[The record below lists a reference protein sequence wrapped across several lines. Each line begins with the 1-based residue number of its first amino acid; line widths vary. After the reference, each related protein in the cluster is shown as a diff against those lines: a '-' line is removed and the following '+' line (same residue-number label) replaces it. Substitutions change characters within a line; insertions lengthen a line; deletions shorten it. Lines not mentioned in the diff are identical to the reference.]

1 MSDPLD
7 TSAAVANYL
16 QARKPEDAART
27 SLTLAAGS
35 NPDAEAE
42 YRRLAREAGIP
53 LDSVRDNKEAVQQ
66 RVSLPDF
73 NDLATKFP
81 STTKYLS
88 TLENARI
95 AHDDVGTLSA
105 IEQAIRAFDKPPAV
119 LKKLVKGGQFKS
131 EGANALRYV
140 GELGK
145 QAVMGATAGVGAGI
159 FDVAAMPL
167 DFASGLTKGILPQD
181 IPGML
186 ASDYRYRANRARAA
200 MDAYSAP
207 ADSNIAK
214 GFQSG
219 FRSAGQNIVLLPIGL
234 AGGATAMAGTMAGMV
249 GAQEFSKAREE
260 GLSQVGALT
269 YAIPQAAFE
278 YAFEKLPASML
289 LEDIAKHS
297 KVGTMIAR
305 QLAPE
310 VLGEQA
316 TTVLQDL
323 NEWVRLN
330 PSKSVSEFIAERPDA
345 AVQTLVATLVGVGV
359 HGGAVRGIQKAVGGV
374 AEREARA
381 AEAQQAAVKA
391 QEFVTLIDQSKLR
404 QRDPEALA
412 QFVAQVSESGDT
424 PTEVYID
431 AAQLVNTLNQS
442 AVTIEQLRAF
452 APAVAAQLE
461 AAQQVPGADIRV
473 PMGELAAVPSNLTA
487 ALIEHMRENP
497 QAMSSAEAQ
506 AYLKDE
512 GAGILAEVEKTVG
525 DEVQASQFEQD
536 KAAVAAQFETQ
547 LNAVGKFR
555 PEVNKAYAGL
565 LGNFYAAQ
573 ALRAGVPLSEFVKTY
588 DLQIAGKDALGAQR
602 LEQVTP
608 EQALDTNVEVEMPLV
623 PEFTEAVA
631 NTAGA
636 QVTPDGLILNV
647 VRWQKPEQEG
657 AQAIR
662 TGVFYLPAGSPNGRY
677 YKTSVTSKA
686 PPNPYGGTEKM
697 EGKTLIRRPLF
708 VKGATGG
715 KAPEA
720 AYDTVMGKGAM
731 EALDKAVLDV
741 ISSRGW
747 MNKME
752 SGLFEER
759 VKQFLT
765 DHGANPGM
773 AWVII
778 QNSRQGNTLRFALR
792 ENVIAH
798 AVREAGFDAVLG
810 YSKGKAGA
818 SISEVFDVREQTFPS
833 SVLSAEIHERF
844 LSQSPAPTSEGAP
857 ERATQSDTP
866 VQGGRSAD
874 DIPPG
879 DTVELFHGS
888 PESGLSEIDDRVG
901 SLFGGVF
908 ASASK
913 NSAES
918 HGDAIYSVN
927 LPINSVLTQHDL
939 DYEIP
944 AEKVEAALRKAMP
957 RLNDA
962 DYETAYEAVIDDRAV
977 KVDDDELT
985 RIFRADDAGEAGWE
999 AQRIRGQV
1007 ARALGYKAVEM
1018 NDEHGTS
1025 YLVLPGVKLQP
1036 NESPAPTNDG
1046 APERVDQTDTPEFK
1060 AWFKGSK
1067 VVDAEGKPLV
1077 VYHGTGGN
1085 VSTFDPTMSGKSSK
1099 TGAPA
1104 GSFFFTNDPEVA
1116 SSYTVAWQDD
1126 FSQTLKDGANVM
1138 PVMLSLQKPLKV
1150 SAKGENWRSVFYKG
1164 EYRDVNEIV
1173 SIAQE
1178 SGKYDGVIVTRV
1190 LDHGVGATSG
1200 KPSTTYVAF
1209 NPTQIKSATG
1219 NRGTFDPSDPNI
1231 LNQQARGALAFGD
1244 DITASPSVIALL
1256 EGADLSTF
1264 IHEAGHF
1271 FLEVQAD
1278 LAARIQTRI
1287 SAGESVSD
1295 GERRIVADMDQ
1306 ILTWFG
1312 ITADAEGSGL
1322 DRWAQMSLEQKREHH
1337 EQWARGFERFAME
1350 GKAPSQELQSLF
1362 AKFRSW
1368 MVQVYKT
1375 LTGLNV
1381 KLTDDVREVMGRMLA
1396 TDEAIEQAKQA
1407 ASMGPLYESAEQAGM
1422 TPAEYADYQAMG
1434 ARSTNEASA
1443 ELDARLMRDMKWLS
1457 RARNKAIK
1465 AAQAEANNL
1474 RKEVEREVRAD
1485 VMAQP
1490 VYQAWQFLTGKA
1502 DQIDRKKS
1510 TGPVGEDVDNIFT
1523 AIAKAGGLDRD
1534 EVRRKWGVPLEEK
1547 LDSGV
1552 FGSPVVRKTGGMSID
1567 AMAERM
1573 VEMGYLLP
1581 DEFGRA
1587 ELDKFEALFDDQRRG
1602 IDRYSISKEYAG
1614 EAPVESLDLPKI
1626 ASGKLRSSSVKEVNP
1641 AAYERLSKLR
1651 MTSEERGIEP
1661 DIVAETFG
1669 FTSGD
1674 HLIKELASAQV
1685 PKEVIAEQVDQ
1696 IMLERYGD
1704 ITSDEALNIAADEA
1718 VHNEIRARVV
1728 ATELRALEK
1737 AGRAGPRSTVAVM
1750 AKAAKDYAYQIIARQ
1765 RVRDLRPGQYS
1776 AAQARSARLAKQAM
1790 GKSVQEVA
1798 MHKRNELINT
1808 YATRA
1813 AYDAQAEVKAMQV
1826 YFRKFDKRIKS
1837 IDAGYQD
1844 QIDQMLER
1852 FDFKNASLKQID
1864 KRKSFAAWYAE
1875 QEDAGNPP
1883 DVPEGLLNESR
1894 TQSFKDMTV
1903 EELRG
1908 LRDTVKQIEHM
1919 GRLKNKLLL
1928 AKGARDFDAIADD
1941 ITRSIVANGGEA
1953 RSVQLEGPNPV
1964 MDWFAGAAAAHRKL
1978 ASLIRQMDGNKDSGP
1993 MYENMGRAMNER
2005 GTMEDVMVEKA
2016 TIELQNLYAP
2026 LLKMRGGIT
2035 GYKSKVYI
2043 PEIGDSLTRG
2053 GRLAVAL
2060 NWGNEANRQRVMDGD
2075 KWSQAQVQAILK
2087 TLSVQELQFVNN
2099 VWAYIDS
2106 YWDDIAAKE
2115 KRLTGIEPEKVDA
2128 LPFETIAAD
2137 GTEVK
2142 MRGGYYP
2149 LKYDT
2154 DRSDRAD
2161 TQEAAQAAKEMMEGV
2176 TTRATTRRGHTKER
2190 LKEVKR
2196 AVRKDL
2202 NVITQHVTQ
2211 VVHDLAWHEWLID
2224 TNKILKDERVVS
2236 AIRDHYG
2243 PRVLKTM
2250 RDDVMGIA
2258 TADVAPQTDI
2268 DKALLMLRSNV
2279 SRATMGASLT
2289 TAFLQPFG
2297 LTQSMVRIGGRHVL
2311 RGVARWGGEAV
2322 RMENTIKWIYEK
2334 SDFMRLRGKTFNKEL
2349 REIRGAVGGK
2359 SKTMQAIDG
2368 GLFYMMQKMQA
2379 VADVPTWVGQYEKS
2393 IAEGLDESAA
2403 VAMADRAVLESQ
2415 GGGQTK
2421 DLAEVQR
2428 KHPMLTQF
2436 YSYFSVTLNLA
2447 IEQTAATDFKN
2458 PRAVAGWVGDMA
2470 LLMVIPAILPAFIM
2484 YAIKGGDGDDDEK
2497 AWAKRIAEWQV
2508 GYLMGTVV
2516 GARELSGSVSG
2527 FDYGG
2532 PPVGRAIGDAG
2543 KLGKQVSQG
2552 EVDEP
2557 AVLALINLM
2566 GSLFGIPTVQALRS
2580 YRGWKAWDEG
2590 QEGAGPQSALFGP
2603 PPKD

>member
-95 AHDDVGTLSA
+95 AHDDVGNLSA
-105 IEQAIRAFDKPPAV
+105 IEKAVRSFMQGGPQPVKKAPMAVMNSREFSEEIRRAMADNPSLDFDAAR
-119 LKKLVKGGQFKS
+119 KLVSNGVLLDNTGPRIGPARGVEPTFGNIMRGAFTGARFESGSQGLSVAASDLLGFDPKYAIQRRDIARARADALDPEFETSTGRGLYGGLTSLVDNAPGVALSILSGSPVPGLALAGGGVGSEAYGKYRS
-131 EGANALRYV
+131 RGATPALAAVGAAGEGAVEVATELMPMRFLV
-140 GELGK
+140 DRLGK
-145 QAVMGATAGVGAGI
+145 VGAGEFI
-159 FDVAAMPL
+159 K
-167 DFASGLTKGILPQD
+167 GL
-181 IPGML
+181 L
-186 ASDYRYRANRARAA
+186 A
-200 MDAYSAP
+200 
-207 ADSNIAK
+207 K
-214 GFQSG
+214 
-219 FRSAGQNIVLLPIGL
+219 
-234 AGGATAMAGTMAGMV
+234 
-249 GAQEFSKAREE
+249 
-260 GLSQVGALT
+260 
-269 YAIPQAAFE
+269 
-278 YAFEKLPASML
+278 
-289 LEDIAKHS
+289 
-297 KVGTMIAR
+297 
-305 QLAPE
+305 E
-310 VLGEQA
+310 VPGEQIA
-316 TTVLQDL
+316 TLAQDAIDTAIA
-323 NEWVRLN
+323 N
-330 PSKSVSEFIAERPDA
+330 PDKTWAQYAAERPGAAYQTLLATVVQSGAMGAANHIATRISGIDLAAQRAEDA
-345 AVQTLVATLVGVGV
+345 A
-359 HGGAVRGIQKAVGGV
+359 
-374 AEREARA
+374 AR
-381 AEAQQAAVKA
+381 V

-506 AYLKDE
+506 AYLKDQ

-536 KAAVAAQFETQ
+536 KTAVAAQFETQ
-547 LNAVGKFR
+547 LNAAGKFR

-565 LGNFYAAQ
+565 LGNFYAVQ
-573 ALRAGVPLSEFVKTY
+573 ALRADVPLNEFVKTY

-602 LEQVTP
+602 LEQVAADDTATGAIDESTGLP
-608 EQALDTNVEVEMPLV
+608 LNADGTVTVFHHTSKSSAEAIRATGTLKAQAEPDVYVTTRRETDTGYGDTAVPIRVKPVDLALDD
-623 PEFTEAVA
+623 EFPDGRKDFRLSVGKPGGSIAVA
-631 NTAGA
+631 
-636 QVTPDGLILNV
+636 V
-647 VRWQKPEQEG
+647 
-657 AQAIR
+657 
-662 TGVFYLPAGSPNGRY
+662 
-677 YKTSVTSKA
+677 
-686 PPNPYGGTEKM
+686 
-697 EGKTLIRRPLF
+697 
-708 VKGATGG
+708 
-715 KAPEA
+715 
-720 AYDTVMGKGAM
+720 
-731 EALDKAVLDV
+731 
-741 ISSRGW
+741 
-747 MNKME
+747 
-752 SGLFEER
+752 
-759 VKQFLT
+759 
-765 DHGANPGM
+765 
-773 AWVII
+773 
-778 QNSRQGNTLRFALR
+778 GN
-792 ENVIAH
+792 
-798 AVREAGFDAVLG
+798 
-810 YSKGKAGA
+810 
-818 SISEVFDVREQTFPS
+818 
-833 SVLSAEIHERF
+833 
-844 LSQSPAPTSEGAP
+844 
-857 ERATQSDTP
+857 
-866 VQGGRSAD
+866 QGGRSAD
-874 DIPPG
+874 DKTKG
-879 DTVELFHGS
+879 AAKRNALLTQDEFDTALAFVKEVESLAEKHGAVYVRWS
-888 PESGLSEIDDRVG
+888 ASEKHDLSADAKSRDYGSGEIHAGLSSQKIDADMHPVTIARRIAEYNFVRGFGNNKGAYPRIYTADEVG
-901 SLFGGVF
+901 TDSDNAVSITNLKKVIDVPKSFVAAIDKKFHDAYDYKDSLDTWEKRGNNELV
-908 ASASK
+908 SEYTK
-913 NSAES
+913 K
-918 HGDAIYSVN
+918 
-927 LPINSVLTQHDL
+927 LRSVL
-939 DYEIP
+939 E
-944 AEKVEAALRKAMP
+944 
-957 RLNDA
+957 
-962 DYETAYEAVIDDRAV
+962 
-977 KVDDDELT
+977 
-985 RIFRADDAGEAGWE
+985 
-999 AQRIRGQV
+999 
-1007 ARALGYKAVEM
+1007 
-1018 NDEHGTS
+1018 
-1025 YLVLPGVKLQP
+1025 

-1077 VYHGTGGN
+1077 VYHGTTADFD
-1085 VSTFDPTMSGKSSK
+1085 TFDPKRAGQNDHGWYGNGVYLSADPGTASAYTNYDNIKSGGKLGDTPISS
-1099 TGAPA
+1099 
-1104 GSFFFTNDPEVA
+1104 
-1116 SSYTVAWQDD
+1116 
-1126 FSQTLKDGANVM
+1126 NVM
-1138 PVMLSLQKPLKV
+1138 PVYVALQNPYVWPKGRAAATDKAERDALTKELKNAGHDGMIV
-1150 SAKGENWRSVFYKG
+1150 PN
-1164 EYRDVNEIV
+1164 EYQDPQYANFHEIV
-1173 SIAQE
+1173 
-1178 SGKYDGVIVTRV
+1178 
-1190 LDHGVGATSG
+1190 
-1200 KPSTTYVAF
+1200 AF
-1209 NPTQIKSATG
+1209 RPEQIKSSIG
-1219 NRGTFDPSDPNI
+1219 NRGTFDPADPNI
-1231 LNQQARGALAFGD
+1231 LNQQARGVLAFGD

-1256 EGADLSTF
+1256 EGADWSTF

-1278 LAARIQTRI
+1278 LAARIQTQI
-1287 SAGESVSD
+1287 SAGASVSD
-1295 GERRIVADMDQ
+1295 GERQIVADMDQ

-1312 ITADAEGSGL
+1312 ITADAEGSAL
-1322 DRWAQMSLEQKREHH
+1322 DRWVQMSLEQKREHH
-1337 EQWARGFERFAME
+1337 EQWARGFERYAME

-1457 RARNKAIK
+1457 RARDKAIK
-1465 AAQAEANNL
+1465 AAQAEANDL

-1502 DQIDRKKS
+1502 DRIDRKKS

-1614 EAPVESLDLPKI
+1614 EAPVESLDLPEI
-1626 ASGKLRSSSVKEVNP
+1626 ASGKLRSSFVKEVNP

-1651 MTSEERGIEP
+1651 MTSDERGIDP

-1674 HLIKELASAQV
+1674 HLIKELASAQA

-1704 ITSDEALNIAADEA
+1704 ITSDEALNRAADEA

-1813 AYDAQAEVKAMQV
+1813 AYDAQAEVKAMQA

-1852 FDFKNASLKQID
+1852 FDFKNVSLKQID

-1894 TQSFKDMTV
+1894 AQSFKDMTV

-1941 ITRSIVANGGEA
+1941 ITGSIIANGGEA
-1953 RSVQLEGPNPV
+1953 RAVQLEGPNPV

-2035 GYKSKVYI
+2035 GYKSKIYI

-2087 TLSVQELQFVNN
+2087 TLSAQELQFVNN

-2115 KRLTGIEPEKVDA
+2115 KRLTGVEPEKVDA
-2128 LPFETIAAD
+2128 LPFETISSD
-2137 GTEVK
+2137 GTTVQ

-2211 VVHDLAWHEWLID
+2211 VIHDLAWHEWLID
-2224 TNKILKDERVVS
+2224 TNKILKDERIVS

-2268 DKALLMLRSNV
+2268 DKALLRLRSNV

-2322 RMENTIKWIYEK
+2322 RMENTMKWIYEK
-2334 SDFMRLRGKTFNKEL
+2334 SDFMRLRGKTFNKDL

-2458 PRAVAGWVGDMA
+2458 PRAVAGWLGDMA

-2516 GARELSGSVSG
+2516 GARELSGAVSG